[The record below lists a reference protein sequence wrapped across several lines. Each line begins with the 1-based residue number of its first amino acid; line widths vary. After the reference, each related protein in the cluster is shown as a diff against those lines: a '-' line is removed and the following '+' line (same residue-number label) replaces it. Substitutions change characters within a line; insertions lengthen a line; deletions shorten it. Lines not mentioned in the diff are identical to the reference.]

1 MSRTAGSHG
10 PATLAAIRRSGLRLI
25 YEHGYEALT
34 LRKLAADV
42 GILSGSLYN
51 HIKTKQDLLF
61 TLVRDHMTD
70 LLANLDQ
77 ALDGHSDPADA
88 MRAFVRLH
96 VTYHMERR
104 HEVYI
109 ANSELRSLEPAN
121 RAAIVA
127 MRQTYEARLIA
138 ILEQGVTSGRFAVDD
153 TRIGAFAIIAML
165 TGICTWYRP
174 DGPLGPEQIV
184 QMHTELVMRGLEP
197 RTSTLRPPA
206 PSLSV
211 IPAQAGIQ
219 GQATDTGN
227 PGSPPARG

>member
-34 LRKLAADV
+34 LRRLAADV

-77 ALDGHSDPADA
+77 ALAGQDDPADA
-88 MRAFVRLH
+88 LAAFVRLH

-104 HEVYI
+104 YEVYI

-127 MRQTYEARLIA
+127 MRQAYETRLIE
-138 ILEQGVTSGRFAVDD
+138 ILDRGVASGRFRVAD

-174 DGPLGPEQIV
+174 DGALGPEEIV
-184 QMHTELVMRGLEP
+184 RLHTDLVMQGL
-197 RTSTLRPPA
+197 R
-206 PSLSV
+206 
-211 IPAQAGIQ
+211 
-219 GQATDTGN
+219 N
-227 PGSPPARG
+227 

>member
-10 PATLAAIRRSGLRLI
+10 PATLAAIRKSGLRLI
-25 YEHGYEALT
+25 YQHGYEALT
-34 LRKLAADV
+34 LRQLAADV

-70 LLANLDQ
+70 LLANLNA
-77 ALDGHSDPADA
+77 ALAGRDEPADA
-88 MRAFVRLH
+88 LAAFVRLH

-104 HEVYI
+104 YEVYI

-121 RAAIVA
+121 RATIIA
-127 MRQTYEARLIA
+127 MREAYEARLIR
-138 ILEQGVTSGRFAVDD
+138 ILEQGVAAGRFRVVD

-184 QMHTELVMRGLEP
+184 ALHTELVMRGL
-197 RTSTLRPPA
+197 T
-206 PSLSV
+206 
-211 IPAQAGIQ
+211 AG
-219 GQATDTGN
+219 
-227 PGSPPARG
+227 

>member
-10 PATLAAIRRSGLRLI
+10 PATLAAIRKSGLRLI
-25 YEHGYEALT
+25 YQHGYEALT
-34 LRKLAADV
+34 LRQLAADV

-70 LLANLDQ
+70 LLANLNA
-77 ALDGHSDPADA
+77 ALAGRDEPAEA
-88 MRAFVRLH
+88 LAAFVRLH

-104 HEVYI
+104 YEVYI

-121 RAAIVA
+121 RATIIA
-127 MRQTYEARLIA
+127 MREAYEARLIR
-138 ILEQGVTSGRFAVDD
+138 ILEQGVAAGRFRVVD

-184 QMHTELVMRGLEP
+184 ALHTELVMRGL
-197 RTSTLRPPA
+197 T
-206 PSLSV
+206 
-211 IPAQAGIQ
+211 AG
-219 GQATDTGN
+219 
-227 PGSPPARG
+227 